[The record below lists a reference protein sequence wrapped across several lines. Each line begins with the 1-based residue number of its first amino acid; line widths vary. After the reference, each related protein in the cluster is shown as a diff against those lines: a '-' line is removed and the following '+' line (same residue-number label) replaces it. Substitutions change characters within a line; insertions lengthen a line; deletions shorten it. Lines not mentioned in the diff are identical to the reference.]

1 MPTTST
7 ARRNVTVAVQQAAQ
21 SRPTSWHVDGNNW
34 NANLSGVGV
43 GQSDPASVNGGG
55 TEKISTGPPPP
66 LPPPNSNS
74 AIEAKLQQLQK
85 AAVAIATG
93 PGSIIAED
101 GKIAKALNLPAFAKS
116 VKNSYVVSPSRKHPV
131 SGLYAVT
138 ELGKPP
144 TGSRKMAPL
153 PQAFSHPHNNGN
165 NSKMSQQQHGS
176 INPSGGKTS
185 FSVVP

>member
-1 MPTTST
+1 MS
-7 ARRNVTVAVQQAAQ
+7 
-21 SRPTSWHVDGNNW
+21 S
-34 NANLSGVGV
+34 
-43 GQSDPASVNGGG
+43 
-55 TEKISTGPPPP
+55 
-66 LPPPNSNS
+66 NSNNINSSSNNISSSNNSSSSS

-138 ELGKPP
+138 ELATGASHKPP
-144 TGSRKMAPL
+144 SGAGLNQRSHKISSTSGSHQSTTTATGGGGGGGGGYFGHPHMTNAHANNLMNNNMSHSNGTPAKGMLPL
-153 PQAFSHPHNNGN
+153 PTANHNQ
-165 NSKMSQQQHGS
+165 MSL
-176 INPSGGKTS
+176 NKTS
-185 FSVVP
+185 FSGAP